1 MFDVDT
7 FLDDCI
13 RANQE
18 DKPQLAIKELLE
30 RAMSD
35 PGALADAL
43 PPERAEIM
51 PLHRSPDHRNAAMR
65 LLRSFDYQLVDD
77 LGDLHRRLDVPV
89 VLIWGEHDKFFPVDR
104 ARAMVAEFPNARLEV
119 IPGAGLFAHEERPA
133 EVARALLPT
142 LTGRRALSPSLGR
155 P

>member
-35 PGALADAL
+35 PAALAVG
-43 PPERAEIM
+43 
-51 PLHRSPDHRNAAMR
+51 AA
-65 LLRSFDYQLVDD
+65 
-77 LGDLHRRLDVPV
+77 
-89 VLIWGEHDKFFPVDR
+89 
-104 ARAMVAEFPNARLEV
+104 
-119 IPGAGLFAHEERPA
+119 
-133 EVARALLPT
+133 
-142 LTGRRALSPSLGR
+142 TGTG
-155 P
+155 